1 MRRVFVARFLKDNAL
16 NARSLSLS
24 GSFPRL
30 TPSEAEVVGL
40 LRARKQ
46 LSRTSLAEE
55 TNFARSRVTS
65 VVDSLLHLG
74 IVSEAGDGESSGGR
88 RPRLL
93 TLRGDFGYL
102 VGVDM
107 GATSLDMVL
116 ADFGGAVQDRASVP
130 LDVRDGPEVVLT
142 LLAELL
148 LERLA
153 ALSIPPEKVIAVGI
167 GVPGPVDFEAGML
180 IAPPIMPGWDGFPIR
195 DTLWRTFPNAAVIV
209 DNDVNVMALGELR
222 SGTGG
227 RHDNF
232 IFVKVGTGIG
242 SGIVCNGTIYRGAD
256 GCAGDIGHICAD
268 RNGPVCV
275 CGNIGCLEAIAA
287 GPPIAARAAEAA
299 LDGRSPIL
307 ARLMDASVGALTAV
321 EVGRAAAEGDPA
333 ANAIIQDSGRIIGEV
348 LASLVNF
355 FNPSLI
361 LIGGGVSGI
370 GHQFL
375 AAIRRGV
382 LHRSLP
388 LSTRHLRIDVSAMG
402 ASAGV
407 IGALALA
414 NEYVLTPGVER
425 ELNGHPALHFHW

>member
-1 MRRVFVARFLKDNAL
+1 MKDLGL
-16 NARSLSLS
+16 NVRSLSLS
-24 GSFPRL
+24 GNFPRL
-30 TPSEAEVVGL
+30 TPSETEVTGL
-40 LRARKQ
+40 LRARGP
-46 LSRTSLAEE
+46 LSRSGLAEE
-55 TNFARSRVTS
+55 TAFARSRVS
-65 VVDSLLHLG
+65 SIIDSLLTLG

-93 TLRGDFGYL
+93 TLRGEFGTL

-107 GATSLDMVL
+107 GATSLDMAL
-116 ADFGGAVQDRASVP
+116 ADFSGAVLDRASMP
-130 LDVRDGPEVVLT
+130 LDVREGPEVVLG
-142 LLAELL
+142 LLADLL

-153 ALSIPPEKVIAVGI
+153 ALSIPPDKVISIGI

-195 DTLWRTFPNAAVIV
+195 ATLWRNFPNAAVIV

-222 SGTGG
+222 SGAGA
-227 RHDNF
+227 RHPNF

-242 SGIVCNGTIYRGAD
+242 SGIVCNGAIYRGAD

-287 GPPIAARAAEAA
+287 GPPIAARAADAA
-299 LDGRSPIL
+299 LDGRSLIL
-307 ARLMDASVGALTAV
+307 ARLMEANGGVLTAV
-321 EVGRAAAEGDPA
+321 EVGRAAAEGDPV

-402 ASAGV
+402 ANAGM

-414 NEYVLTPGVER
+414 NEYVFTPGEER
-425 ELNGHPALHFHW
+425 AMNGHAALHLYR